1 MATGEAQE
9 VSEEA
14 ERVVEEIFRIVV
26 KEGRYTIIDRLI
38 KAEDPGE
45 IRECFYEALRLA
57 RSVEERIRIP
67 DEGLAILDRPW
78 LLKRAAVRAFASTI
92 VE

>member
-9 VSEEA
+9 VSA
-14 ERVVEEIFRIVV
+14 ERVVEEVFRIVV
-26 KEGRYTIIDRLI
+26 REKKYTLIDRLI
-38 KAEDPGE
+38 KAEDPEE

-57 RSVEERIRIP
+57 RSVEEGIRIP